1 MTRPAGKAAVQVV
14 GDVSTFAKKLQADLN
29 KALRAVNLDV
39 APLANKLGA
48 DISKG
53 VDVAQRSLNTL
64 DDTASKVF
72 TNVAQDADRAFDL
85 VVNDA
90 QDAGRE
96 IAQEIGDAGEKA
108 ERSLREIS
116 TTGASHFRALE
127 QSAAST
133 SLGISGIFGKLATV
147 VTVALAGI
155 QAVRFFSDAAQS
167 AEDLGSAIEN
177 TQQIIKATGGA
188 AGLLADQVRD
198 IAQGLS
204 LKIGVDSVEI
214 QNAINV
220 LLTFR
225 DVSGPVLTE
234 AIGLAADMTQ
244 VFGSDLSGAATQLGK
259 ALNDPIAG
267 ISALSRVGIQFT
279 DQQKKQI
286 AALVASGN
294 LLGAQKIILEELRK
308 EFGGVAEAGVDT
320 TDQLSVAFGELK
332 RALGGPIIA
341 FLDEAGPSLIAL
353 TDSLKPAFT
362 SLGESIGTALG
373 AIIPIA
379 EPLLT
384 VLSSALAA
392 IAPLLVPVGQLIA
405 SIAGALVPAIASLT
419 PLLTGVT
426 TLVTALF
433 SPLGPILENVGQAL
447 ADTIGPFAEL
457 FGQALVD
464 AAPLVRDLVVQLGKS
479 LGPVLEALAPAAL
492 EIVEALRPMLPALI
506 DMIPPVT
513 ELVVELTPLL
523 VLLAEL
529 LTISVKLSLPLI
541 QLTVQVVKFLST
553 LRPAG
558 LLLVDLVQWFGT
570 LGDEADAVGGFFSEI
585 GEWLASVGRWFA
597 DLPGKIADF
606 LTSLPDLIA
615 GFFQAAFDRALHA
628 IGVGIGLVLF
638 AVTQLPGLVIE
649 KVQQLGP
656 LLAEFFTNLW
666 NQAVEIVATGIA
678 NTLLFFHDLPA
689 NIAAALASLTAIV
702 GDLFTAALEW
712 GKQTVID
719 GFNNIVEF
727 VRSVPS
733 RIAGLASD
741 FLAAGRNLIAGFFN
755 GLSSAGSFVGDLA
768 SSIVSKIKGFL
779 NSVIGKINSGIASV
793 DDLLPGSLPRIPML
807 AAGAVITRPT
817 LAGLGE
823 AGTEVVIPLTR
834 PDRARQLVE
843 ESGLDRLLGATAVA
857 GTGGGDI
864 NIRVFV
870 GSREITD
877 IVRVE
882 IDEHDRDVRARV
894 TTGAGRRR

>member
-1 MTRPAGKAAVQVV
+1 MTRPAGKAAIQIV
-14 GDVSTFAKKLQADLN
+14 GDVSVFAKKLQTDLD
-29 KALRAVNLDV
+29 KALRAVNLDA

-53 VDVAQRSLNTL
+53 VQVGQKSLNTL

-72 TNVAQDADRAFDL
+72 TNVAQDADKAFNL
-85 VVNDA
+85 VADDA
-90 QDAGRE
+90 QEAGRE
-96 IAQEIGDAGEKA
+96 VAQEIGQAGEKA

-116 TTGASHFRALE
+116 NTGAQQFRNLE
-127 QSAAST
+127 QSAANT
-133 SLGISGIFGKLATV
+133 SLGISGVFGKLATV

-155 QAVRFFSDAAQS
+155 QAVRFFKDAAES

-177 TQQIIKATGGA
+177 TEQIIKATGGA
-188 AGLLADQVRD
+188 AGLLADQVRE

-225 DVSGPVLTE
+225 EVSGPVLTE

-279 DQQKKQI
+279 DSQKKQI

-353 TDSLKPAFT
+353 TDALKPAFG
-362 SLGESIGTALG
+362 SLGESISTALG
-373 AIIPIA
+373 AILPIA
-379 EPLLT
+379 QPLLT
-384 VLSSALAA
+384 VLSNALAA

-405 SIAGALVPAIASLT
+405 SVAGALLPAIASLT

-433 SPLGPILENVGQAL
+433 SPLGPILENLGQAA
-447 ADTIGPFAEL
+447 ADVIGPFATL
-457 FGQALVD
+457 FGQALTD

-479 LGPVLEALAPAAL
+479 LTPVLEQLAPAAL
-492 EIVEALRPMLPALI
+492 EIVDALRPMLPALI
-506 DMIPPVT
+506 EMIPPVT

-523 VLLAEL
+523 VLLAQL
-529 LTISVKLSLPLI
+529 AVISIQLSLPL
-541 QLTVQVVKFLST
+541 LKATVAVFKFLAATKSVGQIIVDVVK
-553 LRPAG
+553 
-558 LLLVDLVQWFGT
+558 WFGT
-570 LGDEADAVGGFFSEI
+570 LGDEADAVGGFFSSI
-585 GEWLASVGRWFA
+585 GEWIASVGRWFA
-597 DLPGKIADF
+597 ELPGKIGDF
-606 LTSLPDLIA
+606 LAALPGIILGA
-615 GFFQAAFDRALHA
+615 FQAAFDAALKA
-628 IGVGIGLVLF
+628 VGIGIGLIIF
-638 AVTQLPGLVIE
+638 AVTMLPGLIID
-649 KVQQLGP
+649 KVQELGP
-656 LLAEFFTNLW
+656 KLGQFFVDLWENAKTLA
-666 NQAVEIVATGIA
+666 ADGIA
-678 NTLLFFHDLPA
+678 NLVVFVHELPGR
-689 NIAAALASLTAIV
+689 IAEALAGLGATI
-702 GDLFTAALEW
+702 GDLFTSALAW
-712 GKQTVID
+712 AKQTVID
-719 GFNNIVEF
+719 GFNNIVAF
-727 VRSVPS
+727 VASIPS
-733 RIAGLASD
+733 RFAGLVGN
-741 FLAAGRNLIAGFFN
+741 FLAAGRDLIQGFFS
-755 GLSSAGSFVGDLA
+755 GFSSAGGFVGDLA
-768 SSIVSKIKGFL
+768 SSIVGKIKGFL
-779 NSVIGKINSGIASV
+779 NTVISKINSGIASV
-793 DDLLPGSLPRIPML
+793 DDLLPGSLPRIPLL

-823 AGTEVVIPLTR
+823 DGTEVVIPLTR

-843 ESGLDRLLGATAVA
+843 ESGLDRMLGATAVA
-857 GTGGGDI
+857 GAGGGDI
-864 NIRVFV
+864 NVRVFL
-870 GSREITD
+870 GTREITD
-877 IVRVE
+877 IIRVE
-882 IDEHDRDVRARV
+882 IDEHDRQVTSQV
-894 TTGAGRRR
+894 TTGSGRRR